1 MKSQQNRIELVTRPD
16 REQWVAGGQPAST
29 DCQPRRKTE
38 TQSFSPTREVV
49 VTLQQVKEH
58 FEERA
63 NTDFLTMVHLCLTE
77 NYCYQRS
84 RQQQQQHEFE
94 RMLSSQRRA
103 QQRQQRSVF
112 EMSALPPPVTLT
124 PSVTPGQV

>member
-1 MKSQQNRIELVTRPD
+1 M
-16 REQWVAGGQPAST
+16 
-29 DCQPRRKTE
+29 
-38 TQSFSPTREVV
+38 V
-49 VTLQQVKEH
+49 VTIQQVKEH

-63 NTDFLTMVHLCLTE
+63 NTFFLTMVHLCLTE
-77 NYCYQRS
+77 DYCYQRS
-84 RQQQQQHEFE
+84 RQQQQQQHEFE

-112 EMSALPPPVTLT
+112 EMSALPPPVTVT